1 MDETVTSMPT
11 PATRTDNGDEILIRL
26 MAEGDQAALGMLY
39 EQRGRLIYS
48 LVYRM
53 LGDAADAEEVTQDV
67 FLRVWNNA
75 GRFDAKQASALGW
88 VVAVARHMAIDRM
101 RSRAAS
107 AKKKERSLDG
117 TGIAETVADGHDD
130 PSVLAEQ
137 SETAAFVMGAL
148 DSLGDDHRRV
158 IDLSYYEGLSHSKIA
173 ERIGAPL
180 GTVKTRIRSAIDQLR
195 NLMGH
200 ADELR

>member
-1 MDETVTSMPT
+1 MPI
-11 PATRTDNGDEILIRL
+11 PATRTGDGDEILIRL

-53 LGDAADAEEVTQDV
+53 LGDTADAEEVTQDV

-88 VVAVARHMAIDRM
+88 IVAIARHMAIDRM
-101 RSRAAS
+101 RSRGAS
-107 AKKKERSLDG
+107 ARKKEQSIDR
-117 TGIAETVADGHDD
+117 TGVGETVADERDD
-130 PSVLAEQ
+130 PAALAEQ
-137 SETAAFVMGAL
+137 SEMAAFVTGAL
-148 DSLGDDHRRV
+148 DTLGDDHRQV

-173 ERIGAPL
+173 ERTGVPL

-195 NLMGH
+195 NLLGH